1 MLYEISGSHIITS
14 PLLSYLKTISI
25 CSHQFEEGGRG
36 YREQGVNRCNF
47 AEVRKLERETRRRV
61 WWLFEG
67 RGVENL
73 SLSIRWL
80 LVCQGDIVCQK
91 DCIMLF
97 ELARISKIFGWVQR
111 IFCFNS
117 SNKLHTTL
125 DKTSTDRTRSCVL
138 ADVVVLGKLLVSH
151 EENPSKQLKVKSLKV
166 LLKLMTFRQ
175 LYWSIPP
182 LVARRSSEW

>member
-1 MLYEISGSHIITS
+1 M
-14 PLLSYLKTISI
+14 
-25 CSHQFEEGGRG
+25 
-36 YREQGVNRCNF
+36 NWCNF
-47 AEVRKLERETRRRV
+47 AEVRKIG
-61 WWLFEG
+61 EG
-67 RGVENL
+67 NQEGFDDFWRDRSSWASSWVFDDFL
-73 SLSIRWL
+73 SVTQVKL
-80 LVCQGDIVCQK
+80 LLDCASLCQGVDIVCQK

>member
-1 MLYEISGSHIITS
+1 MKTPVFAVISWRRSG
-14 PLLSYLKTISI
+14 
-25 CSHQFEEGGRG
+25 
-36 YREQGVNRCNF
+36 
-47 AEVRKLERETRRRV
+47 KLERETRRRV

-73 SLSIRWL
+73 NLSIRWL
-80 LVCQGDIVCQK
+80 LVVREILFVRKIVLCCLNLQ
-91 DCIMLF
+91 
-97 ELARISKIFGWVQR
+97 EYSKIYCCVQR

-125 DKTSTDRTRSCVL
+125 DKTSTDRTQSYVL

-166 LLKLMTFRQ
+166 LLSQMTFRQ